1 MNGPRTGDGLEVV
14 RPAYGRAS
22 LADVLPSALAVLGVP
37 GSPDPLHLTDQLP
50 GVRRIAVLLV
60 DGFGTYQLPAASAI
74 GGTIADLSAGRLGQ
88 HTPLTSGFPS
98 TTPVSLVTLGTG
110 APPGSHG
117 VLGISLHVPGTDR
130 VFDLLRWGDD
140 PDPASWQPV
149 PTQLERATAAGV
161 RVTLVTRPEFD
172 GTGLTTAAN
181 RGGAFRG
188 ASDVDGLVT
197 EILGALSGDDAPV
210 LVSGYYREMD
220 KAGHVHGLTS
230 PEWAGTA
237 ADVDAL
243 ITRLADG
250 LPEDAALLVTADHG
264 QIDVPHNR
272 RYDLDTDPRL
282 SSGLRFVAGEP
293 RVRYLHVTPGA
304 EDDVIAAWRAVLG
317 ADAEVVSRAEA
328 VAGGWFG
335 PVAEPHLARIGDVV
349 VIMRDLAAMMASKHD
364 PPSVATLIALHGAN
378 TAAEMSIPLFI
389 LRGSAS

>member
-1 MNGPRTGDGLEVV
+1 MSVV

-22 LADVLPSALAVLGVP
+22 LADVLPSALAVLGVA
-37 GSPDPLHLTDQLP
+37 GSPDPLALTKALP

-74 GGTIADLSAGRLGQ
+74 GGTIADLSAGRLGS
-88 HTPLTSGFPS
+88 HTQLTSGFPS

-110 APPGSHG
+110 APPGEHG
-117 VLGISLHVPGTDR
+117 VLGIALHVPGTDR
-130 VFDLLRWGDD
+130 VFDLLHWGDD
-140 PDPASWQPV
+140 PDPAAWQPV
-149 PTQLERATAAGV
+149 PTQLERAATAGV

-172 GTGLTTAAN
+172 GSGLTTAAN

-188 ASDVDGLVT
+188 ASDVDELVT
-197 EILGALSGDDAPV
+197 EILGALSGDETPV
-210 LVSGYYREMD
+210 LVSAYYREMD
-220 KAGHVHGLTS
+220 KAGHLYGLRS
-230 PEWAGTA
+230 PEWAETA

-250 LPEDAALLVTADHG
+250 LPDDAALLVTADHG
-264 QIDVPHNR
+264 QIDVPWDR

-282 SSGLRFVAGEP
+282 SAGVRLVAGEP
-293 RVRYLHVTPGA
+293 RVRYLHVEPGA

-335 PVAEPHLARIGDVV
+335 PVAEGNLARIGDVV
-349 VIMRDLAAMMASKHD
+349 VTMRDVAVTMASEHD
-364 PPSVATLIALHGAN
+364 PPVVSTLIAFHGAN
-378 TAAEMSIPLFI
+378 TAAEMSIPLFVV
-389 LRGSAS
+389 RKP